1 MAKKTI
7 YTLKLLEE
15 LNYEMM
21 IRTQK
26 AVEYIQKL
34 TQEEKI
40 SKDKTIE
47 DFEDAETFFRLIP
60 ALTPQAKSPLTEKFL
75 GRKLGWK
82 KISAKKDKGDFK
94 TQEEKIVELKVSY
107 TNLAEQLNIKQIR
120 LYQKDVDYY
129 VCIYIDDFGNL
140 KQDSR
145 VFVLTKEQMEQEVE
159 QFGSFT
165 HGTIE
170 ANKNNQNHEYSL
182 VIPIKKEDDKKTKYW
197 LENYRSFELEKL
209 IFGDD

>member
-1 MAKKTI
+1 MAKKI
-7 YTLKLLEE
+7 IWTLKLLEE
-15 LNYEMM
+15 VNYEMM

-47 DFEDAETFFRLIP
+47 DFEDTETFFRLIP
-60 ALTPQAKSPLTEKFL
+60 ALTPQAKAPLTEKFFS
-75 GRKLGWK
+75 RKLGWE
-82 KISAKKDKGDFK
+82 KISSKKDKGDFK
-94 TQEEKIVELKVSY
+94 TQEGKIVELKVSY
-107 TNLAEQLNIKQIR
+107 TNLAGQLNIKQVR
-120 LYQKDVDYY
+120 LYQKDIDYY
-129 VCIYIDDFGNL
+129 VCVYIDDFGDL
-140 KQDSR
+140 KRDSR
-145 VFVLTKEQMEQEVE
+145 AFVLTKEQMEQEVE
-159 QFGSFT
+159 QFGHFA

-170 ANKNNQNHEYSL
+170 ANKNNQNHEYNFS
-182 VIPIKKEDDKKTKYW
+182 IPIKKEDDKKTKYW